1 MLQRQILLTWL
12 RIFFTFGP
20 RDRESVT
27 MEDLRL
33 PWSSPAPYPGEV
45 LTLSEDYINWYASL
59 LPEHPWDACIVLGH
73 MNFLRPP
80 NISIRNFEDESSIE
94 ASLYA
99 RMMMLGT
106 LLELELVRRCGPFI
120 DENRPYRDVFPP
132 IVSNLESEKLAK
144 SVGSILQQH
153 SESQEVTGTRPYK
166 RLQLLMIDH
175 HTLCQQQA
183 ESVGR
188 VVDQTLLNIEP
199 IEEYAMS
206 PEVRDHRLGIDVLFH
221 YRFLIARK
229 DPDRVMLNKIGRFT
243 SCFGI
248 TKESTDLQSSLS
260 GPYYQSAPFPNR
272 SRIMSFMTERL
283 PSDEIRAGQH
293 SMFAIILAGVEEDKR
308 GLTNPSE
315 VEASENSYDEGLENK
330 EAASPAVSA
339 YEKFG
344 LDAAA
349 SKRVAIKNARLDS
362 DRHDTIQQQ
371 QMKDVNVS

>member
-1 MLQRQILLTWL
+1 MSRYVDQVFYDDQANMLQRQILLTWL

-45 LTLSEDYINWYASL
+45 LTLSEDYIDWYASL

-73 MNFLRPP
+73 MNFLRPRSLHHQDWP
-80 NISIRNFEDESSIE
+80 ELLDISNRHVEDSSSVE
-94 ASLYA
+94 VSLYA
-99 RMMMLGT
+99 RMMVLGT
-106 LLELELVRRCGPFI
+106 LLELALVKRCGPFT
-120 DENRPYRDVFPP
+120 DGDSSYCDVFPP
-132 IVSNLESEKLAK
+132 MVSNLESEKLAE
-144 SVGSILQQH
+144 SIGSILKQH
-153 SESQEVTGTRPYK
+153 SETHEVTDTRPYK

-248 TKESTDLQSSLS
+248 TRESTDLQSSL
-260 GPYYQSAPFPNR
+260 PDRHYQSAHLPNR
-272 SRIMSFMTERL
+272 SRIMSLMTKRL
-283 PSDEIRAGQH
+283 SSKIRAGQH
-293 SMFAIILAGVEEDKR
+293 SAFAIVLAGVEEDSEYPEKIKR
-308 GLTNPSE
+308 IT
-315 VEASENSYDEGLENK
+315 A
-330 EAASPAVSA
+330 
-339 YEKFG
+339 
-344 LDAAA
+344 
-349 SKRVAIKNARLDS
+349 
-362 DRHDTIQQQ
+362 T
-371 QMKDVNVS
+371 